1 VFKKIKKEELRV
13 PASIEHLKDLRN
25 FIEKAGKKHRISE
38 KIVNSFKL
46 AIDEASTNII
56 RYAYRD
62 TSGEILIRM
71 IVRKASV
78 TVSLID
84 RGRFFDPNSVKDPDL
99 ERYVAIGKRGG
110 LGIFMIRKLVDDIE
124 YYRTKEGN
132 ELRLTKK
139 NEKKPKTKINVPS
152 IPGSLRIK
160 YYSYTAAILST
171 LIILGYFYFFF
182 QRSGQILNQTFTQGE
197 AAAKVLAKNSTNWI
211 GTAAELNLSKETKVI
226 LTQNPKLLT
235 DAVIVDK
242 NGIIKGS
249 TNFDLFRVFQPYSGV
264 VLEKDFGKGRF
275 LVKLPNGEKEY
286 VVEKP
291 INIIDH
297 TAPGSKRF
305 MGRAYVFISSARVNQ
320 WIRAKRMEDLRLALL
335 LLLFGNVAV
344 ALLII
349 LIISP
354 FRKLASWVRNASEG
368 NIEDAMEI
376 DSSDEI
382 GEIAQAFNEIT
393 SKFRKSQQSLQDQE
407 RLKHEMHLAQEIQRT
422 LLPDKF
428 PERRGFDISS
438 YYKSAKE
445 VGGDYYDFVEID
457 KDRLGVVIADVSGK
471 GVPGSLVMTMIRTA
485 LRTEARGTYSAA
497 ETLKKVNR
505 FIMGDIKKGMFVTVF
520 YAILNSR
527 YRSLTYASAGHNPMI
542 LYRPTTKKT
551 YYLNPRGFPVGISL
565 NDEELFDKSIEDD
578 SIRLAKGDVVIIYT
592 DGVTEA
598 MNSRRELFG
607 EERLLEAVRRYGE
620 LSAEDFVAKLREEIL
635 SFTEGQI
642 QYDDISLVVI
652 KENMQQAEEYE
663 ERAREAYYEV
673 LNGVSATQAAKN
685 AGIPFK
691 KFKAFQK
698 EFEKVGVDNFRS
710 DYEATAVEAKHLSI
724 EEQTK
729 IFDIIKKHPDYG
741 PRRISEL
748 LSTDEYGKNLSE
760 NRVYSELVRLKLNT
774 KQLREAFVARNK
786 NRRKFKPPGTPMLT
800 LDGRVI
806 IDNSQAKLSAPIL
819 KEPKK
824 EENFPAEMEEGIGG
838 EMLSEEIEEITSAEG
853 LDLKMKGEESEK
865 KKTLPRKK
873 KKREEKSLMDEDIEE
888 IILSNPVDVFDK
900 NKGSENELEENL
912 LEEEGSDEETDLSDL
927 AGIKVLERRPASGE
941 DEADSEKIASPQEE
955 ENLDQENEGNISLKK
970 LFDSLEMGEEDE
982 GFPKEASEE
991 EELDLLQY
999 SILEENELLQDEE
1012 FSSQQ
1017 EETTHAKVESNIED
1031 RSETEEIP
1039 PNGDLKNLD
1048 HEEEPEP
1055 EISLEKIF
1063 GQLSVQEK
1071 NEPEH
1076 RSVEDNFNR
1085 IEDLVDNIIVEEEE
1099 IENALNGEDE
1109 EKTEGTEKT
1118 VPSKETDEAS
1128 KVKRLLLSGLRF
1140 YLDRDFK
1147 HAIAIF
1153 NRIIEDY
1160 PDHFEAHYNLGNAYF
1175 RMKDFEKAEREY
1187 LKVIEIDPSFTDS
1200 YENLG
1205 VIYANRKDFKKAIQ
1219 IWKKILEIKPD
1230 RKDVKKNIEKALK
1243 LSKSQKR
1250 SETTATES

>member
-1 VFKKIKKEELRV
+1 MFKKIKKEELRV
-13 PASIEHLKDLRN
+13 PASIEHLKDLRK
-25 FIEKAGKKHRISE
+25 FIEKVGKKHHVSD

-56 RYAYRD
+56 RHAYRD
-62 TSGEILIRM
+62 VSGEILLRVIIR
-71 IVRKASV
+71 KTSV

-84 RGRFFDPNSVKDPDL
+84 QGRFFDPNNVKDPDL
-99 ERYVAIGKRGG
+99 KRYVAIGKRGG

-124 YYRTKEGN
+124 YYRTDEGN

-139 NEKKPKTKINVPS
+139 VEKKRRAKINVPS

-160 YYSYTAAILST
+160 YYSYSAAILST

-182 QRSGQILNQTFTQGE
+182 QRSEQILNQTFVQGE

-211 GTAAELNLSKETKVI
+211 GTAAELNLNKEAKVI

-235 DAVIVDK
+235 YAVIVDK
-242 NGIIKGS
+242 NGVIKGS
-249 TNFDLFRVFQPYSGV
+249 TDFDLFRVFKPYSGV
-264 VLEKDFGKGRF
+264 VAERDFGKGRA
-275 LVKLPNGEKEY
+275 LVRLPNGEKEY
-286 VVEKP
+286 VIGNP
-291 INIIDH
+291 IYVINH
-297 TAPGSKRF
+297 TAPNSKRF
-305 MGRAYVFISSARVNQ
+305 MGRAFVFISSAQVGQ
-320 WIRAKRMEDLRLALL
+320 WIHQKRADDLRIALL
-335 LLLFGNVAV
+335 LLLFGNIGI
-344 ALLII
+344 ALLIT

-393 SKFRKSQQSLQDQE
+393 YKFRKSQQSLQDQE
-407 RLKHEMHLAQEIQRT
+407 RLKHEMHLAQEIQQT
-422 LLPDKF
+422 LLPARF
-428 PERRGFDISS
+428 PERRGFEISS
-438 YYKSAKE
+438 YYESAKE

-457 KDRLGVVIADVSGK
+457 QDRLGVVIADVSGK

-520 YAILNSR
+520 YTILNSR
-527 YRSLTYASAGHNPMI
+527 NRSLTYASAGHNPMI
-542 LYRPTTKKT
+542 LYRPSTNKT

-565 NDEELFDKSIEDD
+565 NDEELFDKSLEDD

-607 EERLLEAVRRYGE
+607 EERLLEAVRRYGD
-620 LSAEDFVAKLREEIL
+620 LSAEDFVTKLREEIV

-652 KENMQQAEEYE
+652 KEKMGPEEETE
-663 ERAREAYYEV
+663 ERAREAYYQV
-673 LNGVSATQAAKN
+673 LNGISATQACKKV
-685 AGIPFK
+685 GLPFRKFREYQK
-691 KFKAFQK
+691 KF
-698 EFEKVGVDNFRS
+698 EEVGVDNFRS

-748 LSTDEYGKNLSE
+748 LGSDKYGNMDISE

-774 KQLREAFVARNK
+774 KLLRENFVVRNK
-786 NRRKFKPPGTPMLT
+786 NKRKFKPPGTPLLT

-806 IDNSQAKLSAPIL
+806 IDNTPAKLSAPIL

-824 EENFPAEMEEGIGG
+824 ESVTEKTEEFS
-838 EMLSEEIEEITSAEG
+838 EETLSAEIEEITSVEG
-853 LDLKMKGEESEK
+853 LDLEATEAESEHAK
-865 KKTLPRKK
+865 PHRYKPKMQD
-873 KKREEKSLMDEDIEE
+873 EKSLMDEDIEE

-900 NKGSENELEENL
+900 NKGMENELEENL
-912 LEEEGSDEETDLSDL
+912 LEEENPDDEGDLSAL
-927 AGIKVLERRPASGE
+927 EGIEVLERGNTPETGE
-941 DEADSEKIASPQEE
+941 MDSEKTELPAAEKELNQE
-955 ENLDQENEGNISLKK
+955 DEGKLSLKK
-970 LFDSLEMGEEDE
+970 LFESLNVADEMEEIQP
-982 GFPKEASEE
+982 GNSEE
-991 EELDLLQY
+991 KELDLLQY
-999 SILEENELLQDEE
+999 SILEENELLEDEA
-1012 FSSQQ
+1012 FPKQ
-1017 EETTHAKVESNIED
+1017 EKQTGEPEMKSEQRIEH
-1031 RSETEEIP
+1031 TIEEIP
-1039 PNGDLKNLD
+1039 KNGESEKSD
-1048 HEEEPEP
+1048 EESEPEP

-1063 GQLSVQEK
+1063 GQLSVKEEE
-1071 NEPEH
+1071 NVEDH
-1076 RSVEDNFNR
+1076 SVEENFNR
-1085 IEDLVDNIIVEEEE
+1085 IEDLVDNIIIEEEE
-1099 IENALNGEDE
+1099 VENALNEERG
-1109 EKTEGTEKT
+1109 EKTGEKEKP
-1118 VPSKETDEAS
+1118 VPNKETDEAL
-1128 KVKRLLLSGLRF
+1128 KVKHLLLSGLRF
-1140 YLDRDFK
+1140 YLDKDFK
-1147 HAIAIF
+1147 KAVTIF
-1153 NRIIEDY
+1153 KKIIEEY

-1175 RMKDFEKAEREY
+1175 RMKDFDKAEREY
-1187 LKVIEIDPSFTDS
+1187 LKVIEIDPSFTDAH
-1200 YENLG
+1200 ENLG

-1219 IWKKILEIKPD
+1219 TWKKILQIKPD

-1243 LSKSQKR
+1243 LSKSQKHKQP
-1250 SETTATES
+1250 TANES

>member
-1 VFKKIKKEELRV
+1 M
-13 PASIEHLKDLRN
+13 PASIEHLKDMRK
-25 FIEKAGKKHRISE
+25 FIEKVGKKHRVSD

-56 RYAYRD
+56 RHAYRD
-62 TSGEILIRM
+62 TSGEILIRV
-71 IVRKASV
+71 IVRKTSV
-78 TVSLID
+78 TISLID
-84 RGRFFDPNSVKDPDL
+84 QGRFFDPNNVKDPDL
-99 ERYVAIGKRGG
+99 KRYVAIGKRGG
-110 LGIFMIRKLVDDIE
+110 LGIFMIRRLVDDIE
-124 YYRTKEGN
+124 YYRTSEGN

-139 NEKKPKTKINVPS
+139 IEKKRKAKISVSS

-160 YYSYTAAILST
+160 YYSYSAAILSI
-171 LIILGYFYFFF
+171 LIIFGYFYFFF
-182 QRSGQILNQTFTQGE
+182 QRSEQILNQTFTQGE
-197 AAAKVLAKNSTNWI
+197 AAATVLAKNSTNWI
-211 GTAAELNLSKETKVI
+211 GTVAELNLNKETKVI
-226 LTQNPKLLT
+226 LTQNPELLT
-235 DAVIVDK
+235 YAVIVDK

-249 TNFDLFRVFQPYSGV
+249 TNFDLFRVFKPYSGV
-264 VLEKDFGKGRF
+264 VLEKDFGQGRS

-286 VVEKP
+286 VIEKP
-291 INIIDH
+291 INVIDH
-297 TAPGSKRF
+297 TAPNSKRF
-305 MGRAYVFISSARVNQ
+305 MGRAYVFISSAKVNQ
-320 WIRAKRMEDLRLALL
+320 WIRARRMKDLRVTLL
-335 LLLFGNVAV
+335 LLLFGNIGV
-344 ALLII
+344 ALLIT

-368 NIEDAMEI
+368 NIEDSMEI

-393 SKFRKSQQSLQDQE
+393 FKFRKSQQSLQDQE
-407 RLKHEMHLAQEIQRT
+407 RLKHEMHLAQEIQQT

-428 PERRGFDISS
+428 PERRGFDIAS
-438 YYKSAKE
+438 YYESAKE

-457 KDRLGVVIADVSGK
+457 QDRLGVVIADVSGK

-497 ETLKKVNR
+497 ETLKKVNK

-520 YAILNSR
+520 YTILNSR
-527 YRSLTYASAGHNPMI
+527 NRSLTYASAGHNPMI
-542 LYRPTTKKT
+542 LYRPTTEKT
-551 YYLNPRGFPVGISL
+551 YYLNPKGFPVGISL
-565 NDEELFDKSIEDD
+565 NDEELFDKSLEDD

-607 EERLLEAVRRYGE
+607 EERLLEAVRRYGK
-620 LSAEDFVAKLREEIL
+620 LSAEDFVAKLREEIV

-652 KENMQQAEEYE
+652 KENMEQAEEYE
-663 ERAREAYYEV
+663 ERAREAYYQV

-685 AGIPFK
+685 AGIPFRR
-691 KFKAFQK
+691 FKVFRGK
-698 EFEKVGVDNFRS
+698 FEKVGIDNFRS

-729 IFDIIKKHPDYG
+729 IFDVIRKHPDYG

-748 LSTDEYGKNLSE
+748 LSTDEYANTILSE

-774 KQLREAFVARNK
+774 KQLRENFVTRNK
-786 NRRKFKPPGTPMLT
+786 NKRKFKPPGTPMLT

-806 IDNSQAKLSAPIL
+806 IDNSQTKLSAPVL
-819 KEPKK
+819 KEPEK
-824 EENFPAEMEEGIGG
+824 EEKLTAGITEKFDG

-853 LDLKMKGEESEK
+853 LDLEVKEGESNK
-865 KKTLPRKK
+865 KKLLPRKK
-873 KKREEKSLMDEDIEE
+873 KKRKEKSLMDEDIEE

-900 NKGSENELEENL
+900 NKGFENE
-912 LEEEGSDEETDLSDL
+912 LEEEGSDEETDLSTL
-927 AGIKVLERRPASGE
+927 AGIEVLHRKPAPEEGE
-941 DEADSEKIASPQEE
+941 TDSTKIASPEEE
-955 ENLDQENEGNISLKK
+955 ENLNQENEGKVSLKK

-982 GFPKEASEE
+982 EFRKDTSEE
-991 EELDLLQY
+991 EELDLFQY
-999 SILEENELLQDEE
+999 SILEENELLGDEE
-1012 FSSQQ
+1012 FSEPQT
-1017 EETTHAKVESNIED
+1017 ETTEPESESIME
-1031 RSETEEIP
+1031 SEVKTEEIP
-1039 PNGDLKNLD
+1039 QNGDLKKSD
-1048 HEEEPEP
+1048 HGEEPEP

-1063 GQLSVQEK
+1063 GQLSVQEED
-1071 NEPEH
+1071 EPED
-1076 RSVEDNFNR
+1076 RSVEENFNR
-1085 IEDLVDNIIVEEEE
+1085 IEDLVDNITIEEEE
-1099 IENALNGEDE
+1099 IENALNGKDE
-1109 EKTEGTEKT
+1109 EKTEGKEKII
-1118 VPSKETDEAS
+1118 PSKETDEAS

-1147 HAIAIF
+1147 KAVAIF
-1153 NRIIEDY
+1153 NKIIEDY

-1187 LKVIEIDPSFTDS
+1187 LKVIEIDASFTDAH
-1200 YENLG
+1200 ENLG

-1243 LSKSQKR
+1243 LNKSQKR
-1250 SETTATES
+1250 SEAAATES